1 MAEEAS
7 THMRSTYGVR
17 RAVYYSTHKEC
28 AVVLLFLGCT
38 QKHTRRRASGC
49 LHGRACS
56 SEMKEIPCLMHTQ
69 TRLTHTPEFS
79 PITLLSSCP
88 RHVQQKLFYTK
99 QDEVGVLLLD
109 TLETSSDLAEELANE
124 HGGGGEKSWT
134 SGTC

>member
-1 MAEEAS
+1 
-7 THMRSTYGVR
+7 
-17 RAVYYSTHKEC
+17 
-28 AVVLLFLGCT
+28 
-38 QKHTRRRASGC
+38 
-49 LHGRACS
+49 
-56 SEMKEIPCLMHTQ
+56 MHTQ

-79 PITLLSSCP
+79 PITHLSSCP
-88 RHVQQKLFYTK
+88 GHVQQKLFYTK